1 MASAGRR
8 QGRGRGRPQE
18 PDQARFVYVARFGS
32 HQCGSVLQLG
42 GRRDRGEPL
51 AAASVRGG
59 GLRVPLD
66 PASSPSAS
74 GPEARTKP
82 VRRAGGVAG
91 RQGARRAAGG
101 AGRGGAGRAP
111 VSPSAASI
119 IQKDEAKMFD
129 FPIPLH
135 KASKTTKT
143 RKKGSVWNSVH
154 KVISRMI
161 EENEKYRLR
170 LNCQKL
176 SNKSKL
182 I

>member
-8 QGRGRGRPQE
+8 QGRGRGRGRPQE

-82 VRRAGGVAG
+82 VRRAG
-91 RQGARRAAGG
+91 
-101 AGRGGAGRAP
+101 
-111 VSPSAASI
+111 I

-176 SNKSKL
+176 SNKNSN
-182 I
+182 

>member
-82 VRRAGGVAG
+82 VRRAG
-91 RQGARRAAGG
+91 
-101 AGRGGAGRAP
+101 
-111 VSPSAASI
+111 I

>member
-82 VRRAGGVAG
+82 VRRAG
-91 RQGARRAAGG
+91 
-101 AGRGGAGRAP
+101 
-111 VSPSAASI
+111 I

-176 SNKSKL
+176 SNKNSN
-182 I
+182 

>member
-82 VRRAGGVAG
+82 VRRAG
-91 RQGARRAAGG
+91 
-101 AGRGGAGRAP
+101 
-111 VSPSAASI
+111 I

-143 RKKGSVWNSVH
+143 RKKIQINTT
-154 KVISRMI
+154 
-161 EENEKYRLR
+161 
-170 LNCQKL
+170 
-176 SNKSKL
+176 
-182 I
+182 